1 MAKPYIFGRYS
12 FIIRSASAF
21 SILCSLP
28 FSMLSAVTLRSKEGT
43 FSAVFLL
50 RKSGTGSVCCP
61 VPWLYKASFAVSL
74 CISAV
79 RLYSEENSEKVGQ
92 NKKFYQL
99 TPLEINI
106 GHFKPYQKYQPGI
119 FTETFAGICF
129 LKEETVV

>member
-28 FSMLSAVTLRSKEGT
+28 FSMLSAVTLR
-43 FSAVFLL
+43 AVFLL

-61 VPWLYKASFAVSL
+61 ALWLYKASFAVSL

-106 GHFKPYQKYQPGI
+106 VHFNPYQKYQPGS